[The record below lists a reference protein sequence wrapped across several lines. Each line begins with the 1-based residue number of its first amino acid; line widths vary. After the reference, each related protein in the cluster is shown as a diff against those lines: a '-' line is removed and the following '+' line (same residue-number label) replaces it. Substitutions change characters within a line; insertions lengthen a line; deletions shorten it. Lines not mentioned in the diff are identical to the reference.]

1 MSLSLKNTD
10 HTVKMPFTIT
20 FKSLHIHQWVNERS
34 PASGVTAKGTGSL
47 VPIFT
52 ESMKQGNLGTAHS
65 LPINLFC
72 MCFLPLFPDGTV
84 VKNLPANAGDAR
96 DTGLISGLGRSPGVG
111 NGNPLQYFCLENP
124 IDRGAWWVIESM
136 GSERVGHDWAHVY
149 AHTQTIQGSWVKPVY
164 KVFPYGEFCFVL
176 CMKQKCVSPASGKN
190 RNNKKWANSP
200 CSISLTMIT
209 K

>member
-84 VKNLPANAGDAR
+84 VKNLPANVGDAR

-136 GSERVGHDWAHVY
+136 GSERVGHDWAHVH
-149 AHTQTIQGSWVKPVY
+149 AHTHKQSREVESSQCIKFFLMVSFALCCVWSKSVFHPLQGRIETIRNEQTHL
-164 KVFPYGEFCFVL
+164 VL
-176 CMKQKCVSPASGKN
+176 FLLL
-190 RNNKKWANSP
+190 W
-200 CSISLTMIT
+200 
-209 K
+209 